1 MPTPNLNS
9 PTRVEGK
16 VAVLSVT
23 ATPTDLIVNAANSNA
38 TVRINTLAISNV
50 DGINVG
56 AVNISVRRA
65 SVEYFIG
72 KSVAVNPDE
81 SLSVFDRHMYL
92 EPGDSLRLT
101 ADAANKI
108 QAVCAYEIIS

>member
-1 MPTPNLNS
+1 MPAPNLNN

-16 VAVLSVT
+16 VAVLAVT
-23 ATPTDLIVNAANSNA
+23 ATPTNIVVNAADSNA
-38 TVRINTLAISNV
+38 TVRINALALSNV

-56 AVNISVRRA
+56 TVNISVYRA
-65 SVEYFIG
+65 DVEYFIG
-72 KSVAVNPDE
+72 KSVAINPDE
-81 SLSVFDRHMYL
+81 SLSVFDRYMYL

-101 ADAANKI
+101 ADTANKI